1 MYNHP
6 WVGSAGLLAVVL
18 PFAMPSRLLVALA
31 IALGT
36 SVLVW
41 LAVLV
46 RSRRQSTR
54 VYD

>member
-6 WVGSAGLLAVVL
+6 WLGGAGLLAVVL
-18 PFAMPSRLLVALA
+18 PFTMPGRLLVALA
-31 IALGT
+31 IASGV